1 MRGLFSNLFFVF
13 DATTQ
18 SVPSGYY
25 PHLSIAHQDGNGY
38 INRNELTVVMANI
51 GEKLTTA
58 EIQVSSSQFLTDLA
72 ILAFW
77 DRVSTN
83 TKTSPFQAMIDEAD
97 VDGDGQIN
105 YEEFYNM
112 MT

>member
-1 MRGLFSNLFFVF
+1 MRGLFSTLFFVF

-58 EIQVSSSQFLTDLA
+58 EIQVSSSHFLTDLA

-77 DRVSTN
+77 VSTI